1 MRNAASPVPF
11 FFHPGSWTEYDSSR
25 ASAQRKPENMG
36 SARDPATRYLC
47 LLALLAAVLAAC
59 ARPAEPDPDDLAAHG
74 ELADEEAAAVDPV
87 RDEAYYSAAL
97 DRQLSY
103 LVWLP
108 PDYDADPAPRYPVL
122 YLLHGIGGD
131 NREWLGYGVDVAA
144 TCLLAAGRI
153 PPYLIVLP
161 QGDEAYWLNHADG
174 PRWGDAIA
182 DDLVAHVDAT
192 YRTIPDRASRAVG
205 GLSMGG
211 HGALQLAFNHPDV
224 FGVAG
229 AHSPTLRPRAE
240 TPYYFADAATFAKV
254 DPITL
259 ARRASKLDTLDLW
272 LDAGDADPWLPRI
285 ELLHETLEARAVAHA
300 WHLWEGDH
308 ASEYWTAHVADYLTY
323 YGDALAGDPG
333 RAASKPAAWPEPT
346 CAKPAPPE

>member
-1 MRNAASPVPF
+1 MV
-11 FFHPGSWTEYDSSR
+11 
-25 ASAQRKPENMG
+25 
-36 SARDPATRYLC
+36 
-47 LLALLAAVLAAC
+47 AVLTAVLVGC
-59 ARPAEPDPDDLAAHG
+59 AHPAEPDPDDLAARG
-74 ELADEEAAAVDPV
+74 GVIDEGALDVDLV
-87 RDEAYYSAAL
+87 LDGTFYSAAL
-97 DRQLSY
+97 DRPLSY

-108 PDYDADPAPRYPVL
+108 PDYDADTARRYPVL

-131 NREWLGYGVDVAA
+131 NREWLGYGVDGAA

-153 PPYLIVLP
+153 QPYLMVLP
-161 QGDEAYWLNHADG
+161 QGDEAYWLNHTDG

-182 DDLVAHVDAT
+182 DDLVAHVDASH
-192 YRTIPDRASRAVG
+192 RTIPDRASRAVG

-229 AHSPTLRPRAE
+229 AHSPTLRPRAQ

-259 ARRASKLDTLDLW
+259 ARRAGGLGTVRLW

-285 ELLHETLEARAVAHA
+285 QLLHKTLDERAVAHA
-300 WHLWEGDH
+300 WQVWEGDH
-308 ASEYWTAHVADYLTY
+308 ASEYWMTHVADYLSFY
-323 YGDALAGDPG
+323 SDALVGEQG
-333 RAASKPAAWPEPT
+333 RAASEPGGWPAVACGKAAQPE
-346 CAKPAPPE
+346 